1 MFSKIGFFGLEGI
14 RFEQENELFATLMGK
29 VFKNL
34 YSLKTTAREI
44 AASLIEKIAG
54 RAGIPVAVLT
64 ERVFFKIK

>member
-1 MFSKIGFFGLEGI
+1 MFSKIGFFSPEGI
-14 RFEQENELFATLMGK
+14 RNEEEHELFAILIGK

-54 RAGIPVAVLT
+54 RAQISVAALT
-64 ERVFFKIK
+64 ERV